1 MANANPPEVP
11 SRMSVKRK
19 TELSQHTKKSTMVEV
34 NFTWKIDNFS
44 FKARTMKIGKRLK
57 SRLFSADGDEK
68 VNWQLFCY
76 PKGGNENDAK
86 DGLSYYLHYI
96 AGPLPTAVEFILS
109 IIDTTGSV
117 LIHKAANFTFT
128 RFFGHGFP
136 HFVSQKDL
144 LEKYVKKDSLTLQC
158 KLTYENENVEFSN
171 PSSNKV
177 PRQEAPE
184 DCITHHLG
192 NLFSSGR
199 VADITFTVGIE
210 KFKAHKN
217 ILISR
222 SPAFADMLEIN
233 GKISPI
239 KNLKIEDCEPAV
251 FEALLRFLYTDQM
264 EETEEMAMKLMP
276 IAKRYQVK
284 LLLQKCEDVLL
295 KNISTENC
303 ADILMMA
310 NTHDAL
316 LLKKDASDYFRLHS
330 GEVIKTAQW
339 QTLRQT
345 QPQLGFEICEIA
357 AASI

>member
-1 MANANPPEVP
+1 MAHANPPEVP
-11 SRMSVKRK
+11 SRKSVKRK
-19 TELSQHTKKSTMVEV
+19 TELSQHTHSTMVEV

-44 FKARTMKIGKRLK
+44 FIARTMKNGERLESK
-57 SRLFSADGDEK
+57 LFSADGDEK
-68 VNWQLFCY
+68 VNWKLHCY
-76 PKGGNENDAK
+76 PIGGNEKDAK
-86 DGLSYYLHYI
+86 DMFSYFLHYDS
-96 AGPLPTAVEFILS
+96 GPIPMAVEFILGIS
-109 IIDTTGSV
+109 DTTGSV
-117 LIHKAANFTFT
+117 LIHRVVNHTFT
-128 RFFGHGFP
+128 RFVAHGFAN
-136 HFVSQKDL
+136 FVSQKDL
-144 LEKYVKKDSLTLQC
+144 LEKYVKKDTLTLQC
-158 KLTYENENVEFSN
+158 KLSYTVQNVDCSN
-171 PSSNKV
+171 PSSDKV
-177 PRQEAPE
+177 PRQELSE
-184 DCITHHLG
+184 ECITHHLG
-192 NLFSSGR
+192 NLLNTGR
-199 VADITFTVGIE
+199 MADITFTVGIE

-251 FEALLRFLYTDQM
+251 FEVLLRFLYTDQM

-330 GEVIKTAQW
+330 GEVIKTAGW

-345 QPQLGFEICEIA
+345 QPQLGFEVCEIT